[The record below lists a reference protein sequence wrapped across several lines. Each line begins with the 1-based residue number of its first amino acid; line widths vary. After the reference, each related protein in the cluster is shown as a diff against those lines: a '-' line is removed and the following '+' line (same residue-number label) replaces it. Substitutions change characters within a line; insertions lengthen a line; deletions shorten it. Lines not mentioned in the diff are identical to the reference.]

1 MCRLTTLALT
11 TTALLCLA
19 VALPAGNAVAQ
30 QKQRVSYKVS
40 AENSKFTQ
48 QLNIDAGDL
57 PNHIMRVYEVH
68 RTFPNDAPVINGL
81 KLVEEWDRGT
91 ADLADGNGT
100 GTLVSVYVM
109 ENGDKFF
116 DRRAALAQGTPE
128 KSTSTHVGYI
138 TGGTGKFAGMQGSY
152 EHPPTTILKRAS
164 PRPRSTS
171 STGSPNELTQSRNFE
186 CFAISGVRHL
196 SMHRG
201 LSTLFRGR

>member
-1 MCRLTTLALT
+1 MNRRITLTLTTS
-11 TTALLCLA
+11 ALLCLA

-57 PNHIMRVYEVH
+57 PNHIMRVYEVR

-128 KSTSTHVGYI
+128 KFTSTHVGYI
-138 TGGTGKFAGMQGSY
+138 TGGTGKFAGMQG
-152 EHPPTTILKRAS
+152 IVRAS
-164 PRPRSTS
+164 TNNDLKTS
-171 STGSPNELTQSRNFE
+171 VTETQTDIE
-186 CFAISGVRHL
+186 YWIAK
-196 SMHRG
+196 
-201 LSTLFRGR
+201 